1 MFLLA
6 LDTATPVISVALV
19 RNGLVVAEAS
29 YGEVGGPQMHG
40 ERLVPLIAEVMSGF
54 AFTELDG
61 IAVGTGPGPYTG
73 LRVGLVTAEV
83 LAAVAGIPVF
93 GVSSLDAIA
102 HGERRKGADGLIS
115 VGIDVKRKEYAVSMY
130 DEHDRAVS
138 GPELV
143 PVDIARATVVP
154 QVTPHAADIAL
165 VAIVRAFRGDDQ
177 PVVPLYLRHPDAT
190 VSTSKKST
198 VQR

>member
-6 LDTATPVISVALV
+6 LDTSTPVISVALV
-19 RNGLVVAEAS
+19 RNGLVVREAS
-29 YGEVGGPQMHG
+29 YGEPGGAQMHG
-40 ERLVPLIAEVMSGF
+40 EMLAPLIRDVMEGTSYL
-54 AFTELDG
+54 ELDG

-73 LRVGLVTAEV
+73 LRVGLVTAETIAH
-83 LAAVAGIPVF
+83 AADLPVF
-93 GVSSLDAIA
+93 GVNSLDAIA
-102 HGERRKGADGLIS
+102 HGERRHGAEGLIS

-143 PVDIARATVVP
+143 PADVARATIARDT
-154 QVTPHAADIAL
+154 TPHAADVAL
-165 VAIVRAFRGDDQ
+165 VAIVRALRGEDQ
-177 PVVPLYLRHPDAT
+177 PVAPLYLRHPDAT
-190 VSTSKKST
+190 VAKSRKST